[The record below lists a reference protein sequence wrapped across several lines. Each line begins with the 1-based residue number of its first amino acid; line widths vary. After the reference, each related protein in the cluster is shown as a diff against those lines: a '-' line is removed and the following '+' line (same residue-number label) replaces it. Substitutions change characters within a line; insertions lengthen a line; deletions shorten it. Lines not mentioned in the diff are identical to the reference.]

1 MGRRS
6 WARRVFASCLLAA
19 VFLCAGAS
27 AVLTAP
33 PAALAGPTLRATL
46 DGILVRS
53 QMAGA
58 GSAVEVWDLDTGKRL
73 YARNAHV
80 PLTPASNEKLVTS
93 AAALDLWGPDKRFRT
108 EIYVTAPPDADG
120 VVCGDVVLKGYG
132 DPTLASSEFARFA
145 AALRAAGV
153 RRVKGRVAGDESH
166 FDTLRTVSGWKTS
179 FQFECG
185 PLSALAVD
193 GGWAKGRRV
202 AQPAVHAARLLRA
215 SLVKAGVEVEGG
227 AFSKRL
233 PARAILV
240 YTDTS
245 PRVAVI
251 LSRMNKT
258 SDNFIAEMLT
268 KGIGRD
274 AAGSGTTRAGVAV
287 QRRFLLRCG
296 VPARECCL
304 RDGSGL
310 CYANRL
316 TASAV
321 SRLLRVVHENSDDD
335 VLRRSL
341 PVAGV
346 DGTLRLRM
354 RGTPAQRNVRAK
366 TGTLSIASC
375 LSGYVSSA
383 DHHSLAFSILMNR
396 ASLNVYAAQRA
407 QDEIGAALARLRL

>member
-1 MGRRS
+1 
-6 WARRVFASCLLAA
+6 
-19 VFLCAGAS
+19 
-27 AVLTAP
+27 
-33 PAALAGPTLRATL
+33 
-46 DGILVRS
+46 
-53 QMAGA
+53 MAGA

-274 AAGSGTTRAGVAV
+274 AAGSGTTRAGVAG
-287 QRRFLLRCG
+287 QRRFLL
-296 VPARECCL
+296 
-304 RDGSGL
+304 
-310 CYANRL
+310 
-316 TASAV
+316 
-321 SRLLRVVHENSDDD
+321 
-335 VLRRSL
+335 RSL